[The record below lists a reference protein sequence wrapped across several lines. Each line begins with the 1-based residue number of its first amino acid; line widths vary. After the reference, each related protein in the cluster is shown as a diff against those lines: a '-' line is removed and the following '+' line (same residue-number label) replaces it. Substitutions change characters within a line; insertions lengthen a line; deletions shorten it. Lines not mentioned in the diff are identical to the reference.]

1 MRHGRF
7 FITKYRYKYYSLLK
21 IKLVFLYILAVM
33 THTHQFWAQDK
44 LLQIDFNSIS
54 TCDSLGIFN
63 GFYTHLDRV
72 QKKIINSVVAN

>member
-1 MRHGRF
+1 
-7 FITKYRYKYYSLLK
+7 
-21 IKLVFLYILAVM
+21 M